1 MLRPIRRRAAPE
13 VVMPTPRIPQSDL
26 MQVVEITRPGGP
38 EVLEPATRPVPV
50 PGVGEI
56 VIRVAFAGVNRPDA
70 AQRAGTYAP
79 PPGASDLPGLEAAGH
94 IAAVGPGVT
103 RWQVGDRV
111 CALLPG
117 GGYAEYVACPADH
130 ALPVPDGLDLRAA
143 ACLPETFFTVWTNVF
158 LRGGLQAGERFLVH
172 GGSSGIGTTAIQL
185 AAARG
190 ARVFATAGSD
200 EKCAACVALGAEQA
214 INYRTQDFVAE
225 MKKQGGANLILDM
238 VGGDYLPRNI
248 QALADDGRLVQ
259 IAFLNGPKVEL
270 NMAPVMVRRLTLTG
284 STLRPQSVAA
294 KAAIAR
300 DLEREVWP
308 LLAAGRIA
316 PVIDTEFPL
325 ADAAQ
330 AHARLE
336 SSAHIGKIVLKVG
349 G

>member
-1 MLRPIRRRAAPE
+1 MSARAAPE
-13 VVMPTPRIPQSDL
+13 SHL
-26 MQVVEITRPGGP
+26 MQVSAISRPGGP
-38 EVLEPATRPVPV
+38 EVLVPDTRPVPV

-70 AQRAGTYAP
+70 LQRAGAYAP

-94 IAAVGPGVT
+94 VAAVGPGVS
-103 RWQVGDRV
+103 RWREGDAV

-117 GGYAEYVACPADH
+117 GGYAEYVACPAEH
-130 ALPVPDGLDLRAA
+130 ALPVPAGLDLRAA

-158 LRGGLQAGERFLVH
+158 VRGGLQAGERFLVH

-200 EKCAACVALGAEQA
+200 DKCAACVALGAERA
-214 INYRTQDFVAE
+214 INYRSGDFVE
-225 MKKQGGANLILDM
+225 VLRDQGGADLILDM

-248 QALADDGRLVQ
+248 NALADDGRLVQ
-259 IAFLNGPKVEL
+259 IAFLQGPKVTL
-270 NMAPVMVRRLTLTG
+270 NFAQLMVRRLTITG

-308 LLAAGRIA
+308 LLASGRVA
-316 PVIDTEFPL
+316 PVIDAEFPL
-325 ADAAQ
+325 DQAAA
-330 AHARLE
+330 AHARME
-336 SSAHIGKIVLKVG
+336 SSAHVGKIVLRVG